1 METTVSTTTI
11 DMVIAYAEGVATSG
25 WKPKH
30 GATDGLVEAYRLFA
44 HSIECGEAKY
54 RGSYDVYTQKKKTIA
69 HEVITACILAHAQ
82 ECDDHNGCWPDRLR
96 MWARVVNLWQT
107 GKDGNKQ
114 ATTFLKRKWS
124 QDTLMK
130 QAAKFLGREG
140 EKYGRSQ
147 LFTDFY
153 YADKLERWCATD
165 GFKLAILPEGSCP
178 DWDTTGTYNKN
189 GARSYDSKSGAQ
201 ARTWRVVEDADDRN
215 MIPLDLYNVNLSD
228 LYNVVCENK
237 VLRTYADA
245 IRGLTSIEVDQTA
258 QFGWV
263 KYGDQYFN
271 VEHLLPFMEYATM
284 IRYAKGFDPRC
295 IWQGSDQRCAMT
307 AKHNGE
313 VVALVMPVA
322 PIDDFNGV
330 VLGRCK
336 TERH

>member
-1 METTVSTTTI
+1 METTVVTTTM
-11 DMVIAYAEGVATSG
+11 DMVIAYAEGVAASG

-82 ECDDHNGCWPDRLR
+82 ECDDHLR

-107 GKDGNKQ
+107 GKDGNTM
-114 ATTFLKRKWS
+114 ARSFYKRKWS

-165 GFKLAILPEGSCP
+165 GFKLAILPEGSCT

-201 ARTWRVVEDADDRN
+201 AGTWRVVEIAQYHTTIQR
-215 MIPLDLYNVNLSD
+215 DLYNVNLSE

-245 IRGLTSIEVDQTA
+245 IGGLTSIEVDETA

-263 KYGDQYFN
+263 KYGEQYFN
-271 VEHLLPFMEYATM
+271 IEHLLPFIEYVIM
-284 IRYAKGFDPRC
+284 LKWKGNFSSTC
-295 IWQGSDQRCAMT
+295 IWQDNDLRRAMA

-313 VVALVMPVA
+313 VIALVMPVQ

-330 VLGRCK
+330 VLA
-336 TERH
+336 